1 MGASGVG
8 WRVAALVAFAV
19 TATLVVT
26 LSGGTA
32 REAALDVNGTA
43 SASVPSSQS
52 GQESAAGIGADEKNA
67 NDVPRCAASR
77 LRVSLRTGDE
87 PGSGA
92 GRYEIEFTNV
102 SGRTCFLRGYPRV
115 SAVDG
120 SGRLIGATARR
131 DNPAAGPVVL
141 PHGASAHADLTAL
154 ARTLPASACQPVR
167 AAGLSVVPPGADT
180 GNYVRGPLTAC
191 AAGGSGAPIFLAV
204 RPVAAGMFK

>member
-1 MGASGVG
+1 MGSSGVG

-32 REAALDVNGTA
+32 RETALDVNGTA
-43 SASVPSSQS
+43 PTSAPSSQS
-52 GQESAAGIGADEKNA
+52 SHESAAGIGADEKNA

-77 LRVSLRTGDE
+77 LRVSLR
-87 PGSGA
+87 SGGGA
-92 GRYEIEFTNV
+92 SRYEIEFTNV

-120 SGRLIGATARR
+120 SGRLIGAAARH

-154 ARTLPASACQPVR
+154 ARTLPVSACRPVP

-180 GNYVRGPLTAC
+180 GNYVRGQLAAC
-191 AAGGSGAPIFLAV
+191 SASWSGAPVFLAV